1 MFSFNFLSDNNLN
14 NIYLDI
20 FQSKLNSWK
29 LPKLILRLP
38 SKIQTFPRL
47 LPVHPSVFFGYDFEL
62 VVGRS
67 LKIGFRLYLRAK
79 CMTLSN
85 LPGSRIQENCCLC
98 VRGFLDSWVPGDS
111 WAAQEIKLSRLSCPW
126 NYYSWLHLFAL
137 FRCAA
142 SSSIMHACP
151 VPHAA
156 PFPLLP
162 SHLSVFIFVFLLLKW
177 NA

>member
-98 VRGFLDSWVPGDS
+98 VRGFLDSWVPGGIRGRPRKSSYPGCLAPGIIIPDCIYLLYFV
-111 WAAQEIKLSRLSCPW
+111 ARQV
-126 NYYSWLHLFAL
+126 HL
-137 FRCAA
+137 
-142 SSSIMHACP
+142 
-151 VPHAA
+151 
-156 PFPLLP
+156 
-162 SHLSVFIFVFLLLKW
+162 
-177 NA
+177 